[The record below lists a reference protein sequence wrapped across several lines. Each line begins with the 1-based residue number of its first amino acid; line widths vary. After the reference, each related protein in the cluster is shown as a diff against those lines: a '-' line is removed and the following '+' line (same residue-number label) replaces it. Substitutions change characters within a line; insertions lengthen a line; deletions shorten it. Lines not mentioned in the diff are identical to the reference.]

1 MTMSEIPDRPAIM
14 AWRKA
19 ERTRLI
25 EARLALPQ
33 DARAEASRHIAVELE
48 RRLGPPGS
56 LRVSF
61 YWPFRG
67 EPDLRPFATRVTEG
81 GGTAYLPVV
90 VEKGQPMI
98 FRPWAPGGA
107 LTRGIWNIPVPDTE
121 EVGTPEVVIAPLVGF
136 DARNYRL
143 GYGGGF
149 FDRTL
154 AGLSPRPCV
163 IGVGYGLQHLETIH
177 PLPHDIPMDEILVA
191 DIP

>member
-1 MTMSEIPDRPAIM
+1 MSETLSRPEIM
-14 AWRKA
+14 AFRRA
-19 ERTRLI
+19 ERARLI
-25 EARLALPQ
+25 EARLALSP
-33 DARAEASRHIAVELE
+33 DGRAEASRQIAAELE
-48 RRLGPPGS
+48 RLLEPLSS
-56 LRVSF
+56 LRISF

-67 EPDLRPFATRVTEG
+67 EPDLRAFATRVTEA

-107 LTRGIWNIPVPDTE
+107 LTRGIWNIPIPDTDD
-121 EVGTPEVVIAPLVGF
+121 VGTPDVVIAPLVGF
-136 DARNYRL
+136 DGGNYRL

-154 AGLSPRPCV
+154 AGLSPRPRV
-163 IGVGYGLQHLETIH
+163 IGVGYALQRLETIH
-177 PLPHDIPMDEILVA
+177 PLPHDIPMDEIIIA

>member
-1 MTMSEIPDRPAIM
+1 MEELLERPAIM

-19 ERTRLI
+19 ERERLI
-25 EARLALPQ
+25 NGRLALPQ
-33 DARAEASRHIAVELE
+33 EARSAVSEE
-48 RRLGPPGS
+48 IIRRLEARLPSMAGR
-56 LRVSF
+56 RVSF

-67 EPDLRPFATRVTEG
+67 EPDLRPFAARLTEA

-121 EVGTPEVVIAPLVGF
+121 EVGVPEVVIAPLVGF
-136 DARNYRL
+136 DPAGFRL

-154 AGLSPRPCV
+154 AALDPRPLV
-163 IGVGYGLQHLETIH
+163 IGVGYGLQRLDTIH
-177 PLPHDIPMDEILVA
+177 PLPHDIPMDEIIAPDVA
-191 DIP
+191 

>member
-1 MTMSEIPDRPAIM
+1 MDDIPDRPAVM
-14 AWRKA
+14 AWRKT
-19 ERTRLI
+19 ERARLI
-25 EARLALPQ
+25 EARLALSPE
-33 DARAEASRHIAVELE
+33 ARADVSRRMAALLE
-48 RRLGPPGS
+48 DRLRPLAD
-56 LRVSF
+56 LRFSF

-67 EPDLRPFATRVTEG
+67 EPDLRALAARVTEA

-121 EVGTPEVVIAPLVGF
+121 EVGTPDVVIAPLVGF
-136 DARNYRL
+136 DPEGYRL

-154 AGLSPRPCV
+154 AGLSPRPRV
-163 IGVGYGLQHLETIH
+163 IGVGYTLQQLDTIH
-177 PLPHDIPMDEILVA
+177 PLPHDIPMDEIIALQA
-191 DIP
+191 D